1 MSKQINS
8 PFGCYDGNVYERYF
22 ARVKASNPHNPVAPC
37 KFPFRMLGGCE
48 AEKLTSATTCADFER
63 VIKPL
68 IEREPLELV
77 DDVDQIDLDGEIAEI
92 QAERQQNEQER
103 VAAKKAKRASKVIEK
118 PESA

>member
-1 MSKQINS
+1 M
-8 PFGCYDGNVYERYF
+8 YERYF

-37 KFPFRMLGGCE
+37 KFPFRMLGRCE
-48 AEKLTSATTCADFER
+48 AEKLTINATTCADFER

-92 QAERQQNEQER
+92 QAEREQNEQER
-103 VAAKKAKRASKVIEK
+103 VEAKKAKRASKAIEK